1 MARCRAWLLDTAGGL
16 FCYGLLVLA
25 WLLIRCGVAPA
36 EPDDPEPASNQDR
49 RGSGGNRMQRH
60 DLSLIRRPAGLA
72 MGKAARARSGYIPR
86 FRERMMEAA
95 DQPYRT
101 VALLQQV
108 VTRLD
113 RQETL
118 LTEIRDALRHRGE
131 AEAPQGH
138 TVRY

>member
-1 MARCRAWLLDTAGGL
+1 
-16 FCYGLLVLA
+16 
-25 WLLIRCGVAPA
+25 
-36 EPDDPEPASNQDR
+36 
-49 RGSGGNRMQRH
+49 MQRH

-72 MGKAARARSGYIPR
+72 MDKAARAPTAYIPR
-86 FRERMMEAA
+86 FRERMMTAA

-131 AEAPQGH
+131 AEAPPGH